1 MGDQESIERVL
12 SGDTDLFSNLVRKYQ
27 SRIFSLCMGF
37 VHQKEDA
44 DDLSQEVFIKA
55 YQSLRSYRGD
65 ASFSTWIYRI
75 AINIALNYVKNKS
88 KKNIFQRIDDLM
100 SSTGKS
106 NTLQTVSMDT
116 ADPEQ
121 ILIDTQKR
129 EMVNNALNSLPE
141 NQKIAIVLS
150 KYDDLPQKEIAIIMN
165 TTEGA
170 VEALLQRAKVN
181 LREKLSDLN
190 KKNQNHRRKN

>member
-1 MGDQESIERVL
+1 MSDQETIERGL
-12 SGDTDLFSNLVRKYQ
+12 SGDTDQFSNLVRKYQ
-27 SRIFSLCMGF
+27 SRIISLCMGF

-44 DDLSQEVFIKA
+44 DDLSQEIFIKI
-55 YQSLRSYRGD
+55 YQSLKRYRGD

-181 LREKLSDLN
+181 LREKLAVLN

>member
-1 MGDQESIERVL
+1 
-12 SGDTDLFSNLVRKYQ
+12 
-27 SRIFSLCMGF
+27 MGF
-37 VHQKEDA
+37 VHQKDDA
-44 DDLSQEVFIKA
+44 DDLSQEVFIKV
-55 YQSLRSYRGD
+55 YQSLKSYRGD

-88 KKNIFQRIDDLM
+88 KKNIFQRIDDVFSM
-100 SSTGKS
+100 EKS
-106 NTLQTVSMDT
+106 KKVPIAVFDT

-121 ILIDTQKR
+121 ILIDAQR
-129 EMVNNALNSLPE
+129 HEMVNNALNSLPE

-181 LREKLSDLN
+181 LREKLTIFN

>member
-88 KKNIFQRIDDLM
+88 KKNIFQRIDDFM
-100 SSTGKS
+100 TTGKS

>member
-1 MGDQESIERVL
+1 MSDQETIERVL
-12 SGDTDLFSNLVRKYQ
+12 SGDTDQFSNLVRKYQ

-44 DDLSQEVFIKA
+44 DDLSQEVFIKV
-55 YQSLRSYRGD
+55 YQSLKRYRGD

-88 KKNIFQRIDDLM
+88 KKNIFQRLDDFM
-100 SSTGKS
+100 TTGKS